1 MSLDFGWTE
10 LILIMALA
18 VLVIGPN
25 EIPQLMRGLGRIMR
39 RVQYIKYAVSQQ
51 FDDFM
56 KDADMEDIGASV
68 NFEESRNRDF
78 DEASADEDVMEPLA
92 ETEDNEENEEK
103 EESDEP
109 KSS

>member
-25 EIPQLMRGLGRIMR
+25 EIPAMMRGLGRIMR

-56 KDADMEDIGASV
+56 KDADMEDIGRGV
-68 NFEESRNRDF
+68 NFEGNRRQDF
-78 DEASADEDVMEPLA
+78 DEASADEDVMEPLPKA
-92 ETEDNEENEEK
+92 EDDKTEGG
-103 EESDEP
+103 DEQKP
-109 KSS
+109 S

>member
-25 EIPQLMRGLGRIMR
+25 EIPAMMRGLGRIMR

-68 NFEESRNRDF
+68 NFEENRNRDF
-78 DEASADEDVMEPLA
+78 DEASADEDVMEPLLRS
-92 ETEDNEENEEK
+92 ENEEK
-103 EESDEP
+103 EESNEQKP
-109 KSS
+109 S

>member
-25 EIPQLMRGLGRIMR
+25 EIPAMMRGLGRIMR

-56 KDADMEDIGASV
+56 KDSDMEDIGASV
-68 NFEESRNRDF
+68 NFEENRNRDF
-78 DEASADEDVMEPLA
+78 DEASADEDVMEPLPTGDDDKKG
-92 ETEDNEENEEK
+92 EG
-103 EESDEP
+103 DEQKP
-109 KSS
+109 S

>member
-1 MSLDFGWTE
+1 
-10 LILIMALA
+10 MALA

-25 EIPQLMRGLGRIMR
+25 EIPAMMRGLGRLMR

-56 KDADMEDIGASV
+56 KDADMDDIGASV

-78 DEASADEDVMEPLA
+78 DEASADEDVMEPLPQNDVSQEGEA
-92 ETEDNEENEEK
+92 D
-103 EESDEP
+103 DEQKP
-109 KSS
+109 S